1 MSLKPQNLIQ
11 AAEADLKRR
20 EKNKIIATNQFRG
33 ERYEQYAF
41 HRKHVNRCSTVR
53 EILELA
59 LAEPDVIKPI
69 RIMDRETG
77 QQRVDPRTG
86 NWKWRNMKTKRTT
99 KRIYEEPAI
108 IVAALAMLENAN
120 VEA

>member
-20 EKNKIIATNQFRG
+20 ETNKLIAVHGHRG
-33 ERYEQYAF
+33 DRYEQYAF

-59 LAEPDVIKPI
+59 LAEPDIIKPI
-69 RIMDRETG
+69 RVMDKETG
-77 QQRVDPRTG
+77 QQKVNPRTG
-86 NWKWRNMKTKRTT
+86 NWKWRNLKTKRTT

-108 IVAALAMLENAN
+108 IVAALAMLGNTN